1 MKKKLL
7 IALSLALTLSLGLSG
22 CGGSGGSGGSDDGE
36 KTYNLRLSC
45 EYAVDNHQTV
55 ALQDAADIIKEKTGG
70 KVNITVYPSCQL
82 GDYTVVY
89 GQVMTGDIDIAALP
103 ISPSYD
109 ERASVVSL
117 PYLAKDFAEFKEDY
131 FPGSYLWDLLSDIND
146 KNDCTLLGIF
156 NAGFMGIGSAA
167 LPSEDFNYLTDGT
180 VSKPTLLRI
189 PANNVFATLIPAM
202 GYRTTSISYADLYP
216 ALQSGVADGWI
227 GGSGLVNWESFRDVI
242 KYFIDCRAVNECIPI
257 VMNKALLEGMPE
269 EYQAVITDTFLAMA
283 ERVAD
288 ERQEQEEQALKDL
301 DNYGVTVIEPTDEQL
316 EALSTRIRSEV
327 WGQCRDLVGDEI
339 IDDLCETYGVTLE

>member
-1 MKKKLL
+1 MKRKLM
-7 IALSLALTLSLGLSG
+7 LALCLAMVLSLGVTG
-22 CGGSGGSGGSDDGE
+22 CGDGGSGDGDQ
-36 KTYNLRLSC
+36 TYKLRLSC
-45 EYAVDNHQTV
+45 EYAADNHQTV
-55 ALQDAADIIKEKTGG
+55 ALQDAADIISEKTGG
-70 KVNITVYPSCQL
+70 KVSITIYPSCQL

-117 PYLAKDFAEFKEDY
+117 PYLAKDFDEFKEDF
-131 FPGSYLWDLLSDIND
+131 FPGSYLWDLMTDIND
-146 KNDCTLLGIF
+146 KNNCTLLGIF
-156 NAGFMGIGSAA
+156 NAGFMGIGAA
-167 LPSEDFNYLTDGT
+167 SLPSEEFNYLTDGT

-189 PANNVFATLIPAM
+189 PANNVFAALIPAM

-242 KYFIDCRAVNECIPI
+242 KYFIDCRAVNECIPV
-257 VMNKALLEGMPE
+257 VMNKELLEGMPE
-269 EYQAVITDTFLAMA
+269 EYQTIITGTFLEMA

-288 ERQEQEEQALKDL
+288 ERQEQEEQALVDL
-301 DNYGVTVIEPTDEQL
+301 DNYGVTVILPDESEL
-316 EALSTRIRSEV
+316 DALSRRMRSEI
-327 WGQCRDLVGDEI
+327 WGQCKDMVGEDI
-339 IDDLCETYGVTLE
+339 INDLCEAYGVTLE